1 MFYEIIN
8 VKIHQIASKLFSVLG
23 YIKLF
28 SIRASHHRSDC
39 SVHLPV
45 FSRELIVYIGKLRRC
60 RTLANSAFSS
70 QLSTG
75 KKER

>member
-28 SIRASHHRSDC
+28 SIWPSHRRSDC
-39 SVHLPV
+39 SVHPPACL
-45 FSRELIVYIGKLRRC
+45 LKGADCIGKCEVWYFLY
-60 RTLANSAFSS
+60 LH
-70 QLSTG
+70 
-75 KKER
+75 